1 MLVKEHPEVQPMVAE
16 YVQMTLLEK
25 LRWRA
30 RQKEKD
36 RRDAW
41 AAREYA
47 KDEGREESRQVI
59 AEKDRIITEIQQELA
74 ELKKQLQ
81 DRG

>member
-1 MLVKEHPEVQPMVAE
+1 MLVKEHSEVRPLVAE

-41 AAREYA
+41 AAREYI
-47 KDEGREESRQVI
+47 KDEGREEGR
-59 AEKDRIITEIQQELA
+59 AEILDLLDQGYTPEQIKAKLT
-74 ELKKQLQ
+74 
-81 DRG
+81 GTP